1 MEQLP
6 LVVLLICAAW
16 LDLKTH
22 KIPNIITLPFIPL
35 GLLFHGWFGEG
46 LVFALSGLGLAFLV
60 LFPIFIGRFL
70 AGGDVKLG
78 LCIGTFLGWQL
89 FLESLLYGLMLGL
102 PLVLGYAFYKV
113 GLNGFKQ
120 TFMRYAYIM
129 GSKSYLAPEA
139 GELAGLKV
147 PYGPALALGAG
158 LAMALNQFGIF
169 TLIN

>member
-6 LVVLLICAAW
+6 LLVLLICASW

-35 GLLFHGWFGEG
+35 GLVFHAWFGEG
-46 LVFALSGLGLAFLV
+46 ILFALAGLGLAFLI
-60 LFPIFIGRFL
+60 LFPIFIGRML

-89 FLESLLYGLMLGL
+89 FLESLLYGLIIGL
-102 PLVLGYAFYKV
+102 PLVLLLAWQKV
-113 GLNGFKQ
+113 GLKGFKQ
-120 TFMRYAYIM
+120 TFMRYGLIM
-129 GSKSYLAPEA
+129 GGRSYLPPEA
-139 GELAGLKV
+139 NELGGLKV

-158 LAMALNQFGIF
+158 LAMALNHFGVF
-169 TLIN
+169 SLVH